1 MSLTYDG
8 LTIETEFD
16 SELQILHFIMEQQL
30 NEHAELV
37 VSYLVRGENP
47 FHRYNN
53 NSRIVVKEKETCLFT
68 GILVNIRTKDT
79 RDGAVLE
86 TRWKSSTCLLDRKK
100 HERAITGSDMTYGQ
114 LLGRLTA
121 SYGEIYQDTL
131 SYNRLLPGFLLQYQE
146 TDWEFLKRLA
156 ARAGGVLTPK
166 CTGSDGEFCF
176 GFPNLKKEKISD
188 ASHRMLTTIDYEAY
202 ARESQTS
209 PFWTFLMDH
218 YQKCFTSAK
227 NYWLGQRV
235 EVDGFEGIVTHIH
248 IEGCDGSVIKTYVV
262 TSEAGIAGT
271 CGVNPKFSGLHLEA
285 TVKEAKG
292 SSIRVEFGIET
303 ITSESEL
310 YFPYAVES
318 SAWYAMPEVGSLV
331 HIYLPEQDETL
342 AYAVHSMR
350 NTSAGAVHASATS
363 DPSVKSFTHPSGA
376 SMQLDG
382 SALTLTSDTQG
393 MAQATLGGDGT
404 LGLKAK
410 KITIT
415 AYGNVEIGAGE
426 KQAKQVELKAGKE
439 LTIVSDQGASAY
451 LGEQLYLNGSR
462 IDYAAEI
469 KDAVEI
475 PEEILNRNEGIEDQ
489 IDAINASAK
498 EMEKAKIQEAKKK
511 TGLGML
517 AMAIGAA
524 AIAAAVVCTGGAA
537 LVAVAVVAG
546 GAAIACGAGSVE
558 EGVRDYKKAVES
570 GDFSK
575 SHNFMRD
582 EVFQGNQGIYD
593 AVLYGS
599 VLICGIVIGVATG
612 GGGMEALKDVLIRTG
627 KDVTVD
633 TLSNLAMDYMDDGS
647 INNGLESY
655 LKNMCMAGSSAS
667 VSAGFMQKFKGMEAA
682 KKYSCKQIGM
692 MRYGLNTSM
701 DVMTSYATTGD
712 ANLTKILVSNYISN
726 KWCGADPV
734 DMATGSLYIPAT
746 DMTLPDILEDYKVTR
761 KYESI
766 NQRSGL
772 LGYGWTCSL
781 ESCMLITERFC
792 KVLMQDGHVETFER
806 ELTEGDA
813 TEARWVNDK
822 GASRAVTLEMQNK
835 EGRNYWIL
843 QDHREQ
849 KIYTYNAEGKLEKVT
864 DRCKNHSV
872 YTYKNGILVSVSTF
886 SGGRIQVEIADGKLL
901 RLTDAS
907 GRYVAYTYEG
917 DRLVSVDQNGR
928 GITRYTYD
936 RKGYIS
942 AITDQNNKRYTENI
956 FDHRGRVTGQKYPD
970 NTSCSITYDDQ
981 ACCTTFFY
989 PETGRTEKA
998 YHDGRRLV
1006 TKIEYQDGTTE
1017 TYAYDEWQNCICEK
1031 NRRDAVTH
1039 RTFTEDGHKIQE
1051 EFANG
1056 LTINYAYDEDGHC
1069 TKEWDNAGGCTR
1081 YRYDENGNP
1090 AEKSILCDAKHT
1102 HYKTTRYGYRRN
1114 GSLEWEEDA
1123 CGNRTQYYFSTLED
1137 PEDSVFVPRVCISPQ
1152 GYEFRYYYDEI
1163 GRRIRTET
1171 AEGETEYRYN
1181 GLHYVS
1187 SIRHPEGNVTREE
1200 RDNLGNLIRRH
1211 SGRQSGGRTGNTGY
1225 SYRYDYLDRL
1235 IQVRDPLGREKTFL
1249 RDGRGNILR
1258 ESLLAKRTIPETEVP
1273 EIRCTYD
1280 ANDHLLETVCPD
1292 GGVWKEAHD
1301 AQGNPVSEEM
1311 PDHNIVHTVYDS
1323 MDRILKQT
1331 DTDGKTILEYE
1342 YDLKGNVIREVDAL
1356 GQDKCFRYD
1365 EAGRKT
1371 GVWEYV
1377 GENQYRATFYKY
1389 DDMDHVIEE
1398 KRGLHGVGKFEVPT
1412 RYLIIKKTYDKE
1424 GRLVT
1429 VSDMSMEMPPQKRF
1443 RRQSQPLDEDSLREP
1458 VAGAVMQYTYD
1469 MMNNRTSETAV
1480 IDENGTKKTIC
1491 YRYDH
1496 NGRLVEKKADAGDGT
1511 LSVTKYRYDASDNL
1525 TELTMPEGGKIF
1537 LVYDEAERIIYRLE
1551 REDRHHI
1558 LRGTRYAYA
1567 DFCPL
1572 SAEQLYGRQTTV
1584 REMNQLLIE
1593 KDSSML
1599 REFFNLKSAD
1609 SKKLCPEPAAE
1620 ECYYQGKEALTLFH
1634 AFAKAYENIENEDS
1648 SRYEK
1653 VLASHAGENST
1664 AYSHRFQWDFRGNLL
1679 AQTDS
1684 TGAEWKYV
1692 YDLTGRLTSATD
1704 PAGDTTSYVYDRFGR
1719 ERSRINGAGECE
1731 YTLDYD
1737 ALGRVIART
1746 DGEGNTTAFAYH
1758 PDGKIRTVT
1767 APDGVKLYQ
1776 AEYDIWGRP
1785 DSETDGNG
1793 NTTLYE
1799 KDRWGHVTGVTLPDG
1814 GVEKYRYD
1822 YAGNVTSAT
1831 DANGNRTIFHYNGN
1845 NQLRSIEKENKSI
1858 RSFAYDAEGRC
1869 IRSLDANGNLA
1880 ETVYNMDSNPVMV
1893 TGSRKPDTGNM
1904 QLPTIRSLYTYDAQ
1918 GNLAE
1923 ASENGTVYHYTH
1935 DTEGRVLTKSAW
1947 GKNLYENRYD
1957 SCGRIR
1963 ELVTGNETTL
1973 YRYDRAGRLAEACA
1987 SNGIRA
1993 QYQYDRNG
2001 MQTTML
2007 YGNGLRTSCTY
2018 DERSRLTGMETVRGD
2033 GTVLHKAA
2041 YGYDNAGNRIFRE
2054 EQHTGRMAQIQHD
2067 KTGYTYDSMN
2077 RLTEEKRNDAVT
2089 AYRYDPAGNRIAKST
2104 AGRTEEYFYNN
2115 RNQLTELHSSIA
2127 GTSVIR
2133 YTYDNAGNLTE
2144 EDHLTAD
2151 GISKK
2156 KQFYA
2161 YDAYNRNTEITGDDF
2176 TQQNHY
2182 DAEGYRDSVT
2192 EKDLH
2197 TGNTKTTG
2205 FAYQQGMLLAE
2216 LDENKEAIR
2225 HYIPGNAYIGVDNS
2239 YYLTDEQG
2247 SVRYVLSADADAN
2260 VQNTYQY
2267 DAFGENVARDERIP
2281 NRLKYNAQIEDELT
2295 GLYYLRARYY
2305 NASIGRFTQEDVIYN
2320 DGLNLYAY
2328 CGSNPVMYCDP
2339 SGYKKN
2345 EALCGKDG
2353 ETRVRHYTNSKGL
2366 KGIQESGV
2374 IYAQDN
2380 NRVYLELAK
2389 KKPLS
2394 SIEAE
2399 VVYQLKP
2406 GKGKNYVEFDIDNS
2420 VLKWIENPRYHKMEL
2435 TVKGD
2440 IKIKNA
2446 KFYKRKK

>member
-1 MSLTYDG
+1 MDKMSLTYDG

-86 TRWKSSTCLLDRKK
+86 TRWKSSTCLMDRKK

-303 ITSESEL
+303 ITSGSEL

-439 LTIVSDQGASAY
+439 LTIASDQGASAY

-511 TGLGML
+511 TGLGMF

-612 GGGMEALKDVLIRTG
+612 GGGMEAFKDVLIRTG

-682 KKYSCKQIGM
+682 EKYSCKQIGM

-792 KVLMQDGHVETFER
+792 KVLMQDGHVETFEH
-806 ELTEGDA
+806 ENSE
-813 TEARWVNDK
+813 WINDK
-822 GASRAVTLEMQNK
+822 GASHAVTLTKCNGGWQLRDE
-835 EGRNYWIL
+835 
-843 QDHREQ
+843 RE
-849 KIYTYNAEGKLEKVT
+849 KKTLFYNEDGKLEKVT
-864 DRCKNHSV
+864 DRCGNPSV
-872 YTYKNGILVSVSTF
+872 YTYKNGVLVSVTTF
-886 SGGRIQVEIADGKLL
+886 SGGVIQVEIENGRLM
-901 RLTDAS
+901 RLTDAI
-907 GRYVAYTYEG
+907 GRYVAYTYDG
-917 DRLVSVDQNGR
+917 DHLVSVNQNGR

-936 RKGYIS
+936 KKGYIS

-956 FDHRGRVTGQKYPD
+956 FDSRGRVTGQNYPD
-970 NTSCSITYDDQ
+970 KTSCSITYDDI
-981 ACCTTFFY
+981 AHCTTFFY
-989 PETGRTEKA
+989 PETGRTEKT
-998 YHDGRRLV
+998 YHDGRKLV

-1017 TYAYDEWQNCICEK
+1017 EYGYDEWQNCIYEK
-1031 NRRDAVTH
+1031 NRRDAVTR
-1039 RTFTEDGHKIQE
+1039 RTFTEDGHKIKE

-1056 LTINYAYDEDGHC
+1056 LTINYAYDGNGNC

-1081 YRYDENGNP
+1081 YRYDENGNL
-1090 AEKSILCDAKHT
+1090 AEKSILCDAKHA
-1102 HYKTTRYGYRRN
+1102 HYKTLRYGYRRN
-1114 GSLEWEEDA
+1114 GSLQWEEDA
-1123 CGNRTQYYFSTLED
+1123 EGNRTEYYFSTLED
-1137 PEDSVFVPRVCISPQ
+1137 PEDSQFVPRVCISPQ
-1152 GYEFRYYYDEI
+1152 GYEFRHSYDKI

-1171 AEGETEYRYN
+1171 VQGITEYRYN

-1187 SIRHPEGNVTREE
+1187 SIKDPEGNVKREE
-1200 RDNLGNLIRRH
+1200 RDNLGNLIRKY
-1211 SGRQSGGRTGNTGY
+1211 SGRQSGGRTSSVGY

-1235 IQVRDPLGREKTFL
+1235 IWVRDPLGREKTFI
-1249 RDGRGNILR
+1249 RDGRGNVLR
-1258 ESLLAKRTIPETEVP
+1258 ESLLAKRTIPETAVP
-1273 EIRCTYD
+1273 EIRSTYD
-1280 ANDHLLETVCPD
+1280 ANDHLLETIYPD
-1292 GGVWKEAHD
+1292 GGIWKEKHD
-1301 AQGNPVSEEM
+1301 AEGCLVTEEM
-1311 PDHNIVHTVYDS
+1311 PDQNVVHTVYDS

-1331 DTDGKTILEYE
+1331 DTDGKTIREYE

-1365 EAGRKT
+1365 EAGRMT

-1377 GENQYRATFYKY
+1377 SPDEYRVTFYKY
-1389 DDMDHVIEE
+1389 DDMDHVTEE
-1398 KRGLHGVGKFEVPT
+1398 KRGLHGVGKFETPT
-1412 RYLIIKKTYDKE
+1412 RYLTIKKTYDKE

-1429 VSDMSMEMPPQKRF
+1429 VSDASMA
-1443 RRQSQPLDEDSLREP
+1443 DSLREP
-1458 VAGAVMQYTYD
+1458 VAGAVMHYTYD

-1480 IDENGTKKTIC
+1480 IDDCGTQRTVY
-1491 YRYDH
+1491 YRYDK
-1496 NGRLVEKKADAGDGT
+1496 NGRLVEKKEDAGDKT
-1511 LSVTKYRYDASDNL
+1511 LSVTAYTYDASDNL
-1525 TELTMPEGGKIF
+1525 TGVTLPEGGKIF
-1537 LVYDEAERIIYRLE
+1537 LIYDEAERLIYKLE

-1558 LRGTRYAYA
+1558 LRGIRYTYA
-1567 DFCPL
+1567 DFCPV

-1584 REMNQLLIE
+1584 REMNQLLIGM
-1593 KDSSML
+1593 DSNAL
-1599 REFFNLKSAD
+1599 REFLNPEGAD
-1609 SKKLCPEPAAE
+1609 SEKLCQERATE
-1620 ECYYQGKEALTLFH
+1620 QEYYQGKEALAVFH
-1634 AFAKAYENIENEDS
+1634 AFEKAYGNIENGDS
-1648 SRYEK
+1648 HRYEK
-1653 VLASHAGENST
+1653 ALKEGLCGEPDTGKESSSYNRH
-1664 AYSHRFQWDFRGNLL
+1664 YVWDFRGNLL
-1679 AQTDS
+1679 EQKDS
-1684 TGAEWKYV
+1684 LGGTWKYA
-1692 YDLTGRLTSATD
+1692 YDLTGRLASATN
-1704 PAGDTTSYVYDRFGR
+1704 PVGDKTSYVYDRFGR
-1719 ERSRINGAGECE
+1719 ERSRINGMGDCE

-1737 ALGRVIART
+1737 ALGRVTART
-1746 DGEGNTTAFAYH
+1746 DGEGNTTTFAYH
-1758 PDGKIRTVT
+1758 PGGQIRTVT
-1767 APDGVKLYQ
+1767 APDGAKLYQ
-1776 AEYDIWGRP
+1776 AEYDVWGRP

-1793 NTTLYE
+1793 NITVYE
-1799 KDRWGHVTGVTLPDG
+1799 KDRWGHVTKVTLPDG
-1814 GVEKYRYD
+1814 GIEKYHYD
-1822 YAGNVTSAT
+1822 FAGNLNVAE
-1831 DANGNRTIFHYNGN
+1831 DANGNRTVFRYRGDNRI
-1845 NQLRSIEKENKSI
+1845 RSIRKENKSI
-1858 RSFAYDAEGRC
+1858 KYFWYDREGRC
-1869 IRSLDANGNLA
+1869 SGRLDANANLVR
-1880 ETVYNMDSNPVMV
+1880 TVYNMDGNPVMI
-1893 TGSRKPDTGNM
+1893 TGTRNVSLSDFRQRLHATEDEAGNFEERTPE
-1904 QLPTIRSLYTYDAQ
+1904 LRSLYTYDAQ
-1918 GNLAE
+1918 GNLVE
-1923 ASENGTVYHYTH
+1923 ASENGTDYHYTH
-1935 DTEGRVLTKSAW
+1935 DTEGRVLSKRAW
-1947 GKNLYENRYD
+1947 GKTLYENHYD
-1957 SCGRIR
+1957 ACGRLR
-1963 ELVTGNETTL
+1963 ELITGEQKTS
-1973 YRYDRAGRLAEACA
+1973 YGYDKAGRLAEVCA

-1993 QYQYDRNG
+1993 QYRYDRND
-2001 MQTTML
+2001 MQTEVL
-2007 YGNGLRTSCTY
+2007 YGNGLRTSYTY
-2018 DERSRLTGMETVRGD
+2018 DERSQLTGMETVLTGMSNPLFRSTYAYDANGCRISKTEQIRMD
-2033 GTVLHKAA
+2033 ATTPLKVMETSYTYDAMERLTKESLNGAVTS
-2041 YGYDNAGNRIFRE
+2041 YGYDLAGNRI
-2054 EQHTGRMAQIQHD
+2054 T
-2067 KTGYTYDSMN
+2067 
-2077 RLTEEKRNDAVT
+2077 
-2089 AYRYDPAGNRIAKST
+2089 KST
-2104 AGRTEEYFYNN
+2104 DGRTEKYFYNN
-2115 RNQLTELHSSIA
+2115 RNQLTELHREKD
-2127 GTSVIR
+2127 VVR
-2133 YTYDNAGNLTE
+2133 YNYDPAGNLTE
-2144 EDHLTAD
+2144 ENYHTAD
-2151 GISKK
+2151 GASTKRL
-2156 KQFYA
+2156 YYT
-2161 YDAYNRNTEITGDDF
+2161 YDVYNRNVSVTGDDF
-2176 TQQNHY
+2176 TQKNHY
-2182 DAEGYRDSVT
+2182 DAEGYRDSIT
-2192 EKDLH
+2192 EKDKV
-2197 TGNTKTTG
+2197 TN
-2205 FAYQQGMLLAE
+2205 FVYQGGMLLHE
-2216 LDENKEAIR
+2216 LDEDKNPAR
-2225 HYIPGNAYIGVDNS
+2225 HYVLGNEYIGLDHN

-2247 SVRYVLSADADAN
+2247 SVRYVLDAAGN
-2260 VQNTYQY
+2260 VQNDYQY
-2267 DAFGENVARDERIP
+2267 DAFGQRIAGQENIP
-2281 NRLKYNAQIEDELT
+2281 NRLRYNAQIEDDLT

-2305 NASIGRFTQEDVIYN
+2305 NTGIGRFTQEDVIYN

-2328 CGSNPVMYCDP
+2328 CSSNPVMYSDP
-2339 SGYKKN
+2339 SGFAKKTCKSKVGGECGNSWVRMTAKESAEAAKKLGFEKTNMRAKNN
-2345 EALCGKDG
+2345 EPIYYNRKTKTYISQDIGSGDG
-2353 ETRVRHYTNSKGL
+2353 SGPHNGGVWKQAKTHEKLNSKGTRMGTYDANL
-2366 KGIQESGV
+2366 
-2374 IYAQDN
+2374 
-2380 NRVYLELAK
+2380 NR
-2389 KKPLS
+2389 
-2394 SIEAE
+2394 I
-2399 VVYQLKP
+2399 
-2406 GKGKNYVEFDIDNS
+2406 
-2420 VLKWIENPRYHKMEL
+2420 
-2435 TVKGD
+2435 GD
-2440 IKIKNA
+2440 
-2446 KFYKRKK
+2446 